1 MRSQVEKLTNKP
13 FVRNVIVVATGTA
26 MAQIVYMAL
35 SPIITRLY
43 GPEAYGLMG
52 AFMAIVII
60 VGPVSALTYPIAIV
74 LPKKEEDTQ
83 GLIQLSFLISMFSA
97 GFLSIMLLLF
107 YNQIINL
114 FNLEDI
120 SPFLFL
126 LPFVALFSGVLQIAE
141 SWLIRTKQFK
151 VTAKVAVLQALLLQ
165 GSMVFIGVF
174 YPNAAVLIFL
184 STFGIGLKAAMMIA
198 LSNKR
203 ENFDFKLK
211 KKRIELIKKLAFTHK
226 DFPLYRAPEVF
237 IDAVSQGLP
246 IILLASFFG
255 PASAG
260 FYSIGYTV
268 LSIPSQLIGKSVG
281 DVFYPRISEAANNGE
296 KMTNLIKKATYYLG
310 VVGILPYIIV
320 IFYGPA
326 LFRFVFGDEWGM
338 AGEYARWIAL
348 WSFFKFLNKAS
359 VTALPALSA
368 QAFQL
373 CSTIVTLVSRIAA
386 LVIGFYVYKSDLIAI
401 ALFSITGAILNVVFI
416 AITLH
421 ISKKHDQKI

>member
-1 MRSQVEKLTNKP
+1 MRSQVEKLTTKP

-60 VGPVSALTYPIAIV
+60 IGPVAALTYPIAIV
-74 LPKKEEDTQ
+74 LPKKDEDAQ
-83 GLIQLSFLISMFSA
+83 WLMRLSFLISIISA
-97 GFLSIMLLLF
+97 ILLILVLALF
-107 YNQIINL
+107 YRQIVNL
-114 FNLEDI
+114 FDLENL

-126 LPFVALFSGVLQIAE
+126 LPFVALFSGTLQIAE

-151 VTAKVAVLQALLLQ
+151 ITAKVTVLHALILQ
-165 GSMVFIGVF
+165 GGMVLIGLF
-174 YPNAAVLIFL
+174 YPYAAVLIVL
-184 STFGIGLKAAMMIA
+184 SAFAIGLRAAMMIGFSQKFEYIKFN
-198 LSNKR
+198 LKL
-203 ENFDFKLK
+203 EN
-211 KKRIELIKKLAFTHK
+211 RTEIKKTAIHFK
-226 DFPLYRAPEVF
+226 DFPIYRAPEVF
-237 IDAVSQGLP
+237 IDAVSLGLP
-246 IILLASFFG
+246 VILLASFFG

-281 DVFYPRISEAANNGE
+281 DVFYPRISDAANNGE
-296 KMTNLIKKATYYLG
+296 RMTDLIKKATYYLG
-310 VVGILPYIIV
+310 LAGILPYLIV
-320 IFYGPA
+320 IVFGPS
-326 LFRFVFGDEWGM
+326 LFSFVFGAEWLM

-373 CSTIVTLVSRIAA
+373 YSTIITLVARITA
-386 LVIGFYVYKSDLIAI
+386 LAIGYYVFASDLIAI
-401 ALFSITGAILNVVFI
+401 ALFAITGSIANIVFI

-421 ISKKHDQKI
+421 ISKKHDQRI